1 MSSEQEEDRP
11 KRNRIIINVGQQGKQ
26 AAQTPT
32 PAYSPTPQ
40 QPPNAPRVY
49 SPTPARAGSAP
60 TRGGGALKILGVIA
74 AILFIIVLSL
84 AVGGYFWWQHHKAS
98 PAYSV
103 ALLVD
108 SVQHDNMQE
117 FDEIVDMDKVV
128 ENFVPQIV
136 DAAQKRFGVVAN
148 EQTRRQIEAEMP
160 RVLPA
165 VKQYAREEVARQAK
179 EISARA
185 GGYPFFLVAL
195 AVPYVA
201 QISEEGDAAKA
212 LVQYQD
218 RNIELTL
225 QRAGDERWRVV
236 KISDDTLTARIVD
249 RLARD
254 LPSSN
259 QQIEDAVRQRSG
271 GLPGILQGLL
281 DGNENGNKGKK
292 RR

>member
-1 MSSEQEEDRP
+1 M
-11 KRNRIIINVGQQGKQ
+11 GQQGKQ
-26 AAQTPT
+26 AAQTPA

-40 QPPNAPRVY
+40 QPPNAPRIY
-49 SPTPARAGSAP
+49 SPTPARAGTAP
-60 TRGGGALKILGVIA
+60 ARSGGALKILAVIA
-74 AILFIIVLSL
+74 AILFVIVLSL
-84 AVGGYFWWQHHKAS
+84 AAGGYFWWQHHKAS
-98 PAYSV
+98 PAYSI

-136 DAAQKRFGVVAN
+136 DAAQKRFGVVAS
-148 EQTRRQIEAEMP
+148 EQTRRQMEAEMP
-160 RVLPA
+160 RVLPI

-212 LVQYQD
+212 VVQYQD
-218 RNIELTL
+218 RTIELTL
-225 QRAGDERWRVV
+225 QRAGEERWRVV

-254 LPSSN
+254 LPSSD

-281 DGNENGNKGKK
+281 GGGNDNGNNGNKGKK
-292 RR
+292 RSRQ